1 MNYLR
6 HVAAGLMVT
15 LATIGGAS
23 AIPVAGSDSV
33 LLGTVG
39 TSPSTDL
46 LTAAANG
53 GTVTLSD
60 LFWGRGSGDLADVP
74 FLTAINPTSL
84 TLTLAGLGAFGF
96 TSADG
101 NFVGSSSITV
111 GTSTFL
117 PVFTGSTGS
126 VASGSETVGVYFV
139 GAFTPRGAIASVDPD
154 NMSVALT
161 LNENGITR
169 SSLGSFS
176 GSATVAA
183 PATDP
188 FLPSPVPEPSPLL
201 LFGTG
206 LLGIAAVRSRHYVAL
221 RCPAWR
227 SRRPRVAAWN

>member
-6 HVAAGLMVT
+6 HVAAGLMAAT
-15 LATIGGAS
+15 LATSGAAY

-39 TSPSTDL
+39 TSPATDL
-46 LTAAANG
+46 LTSLANG
-53 GTVTLSD
+53 GTVTLTD
-60 LFWGRGSGDLADVP
+60 LLWGRGSGDLANIP
-74 FLTAINPTSL
+74 FLTPINPTSL
-84 TLTLAGLGAFGF
+84 TLTPTGLGVFGF

-101 NFVGSSSITV
+101 HFVGSPSIAV
-111 GTSTFL
+111 GTSTFS
-117 PVFTGSTGS
+117 PAFTGSTGS
-126 VASGSETVGVYFV
+126 VASGSETVGVYLV
-139 GAFTPRGAIASVDPD
+139 GSFIPQGTIGTAEPD

-188 FLPSPVPEPSPLL
+188 FLSLPVPEPSSLL
-201 LFGTG
+201 LFATG
-206 LLGIAAVRSRHYVAL
+206 LLGIAAVKSRHHL
-221 RCPAWR
+221 NRH
-227 SRRPRVAAWN
+227 

>member
-6 HVAAGLMVT
+6 HVAAGLIAT
-15 LATIGGAS
+15 LATTGAAH

-46 LTAAANG
+46 LSALANG

-60 LFWGRGSGDLADVP
+60 LFWGRGSGDLANIP

-84 TLTLAGLGAFGF
+84 TLTPTGLGVFGF

-101 NFVGSSSITV
+101 NFVGSPSITV
-111 GTSTFL
+111 GASTFL

-139 GAFTPRGAIASVDPD
+139 GAFRPLGAIATSDPD

-161 LNENGITR
+161 LNENGITH

-188 FLPSPVPEPSPLL
+188 FLSSPVPEPSSLS
-201 LFGTG
+201 LFVTG
-206 LLGIAAVRSRHYVAL
+206 LLGIAAVRSRHSIASPCL
-221 RCPAWR
+221 ARG
-227 SRRPRVAAWN
+227 SRRLRIAARS